1 MLAILLQSCIPE
13 RLIVVILPRFLP
25 FCLLLATVSAA
36 ESVVH
41 PTFTPEQLE
50 FYQQTIQPI
59 LAEHCYKCHGGGEA
73 NASGHVKVKSG
84 LQVISRLGLVQG
96 GEHGPAFNAAAPME
110 SLLLRAVSYDDEH
123 LKMPPSGKLGED
135 ERQALQRWVGMGLPW
150 NPEDINKL
158 VPVIEEVHTSKG
170 PDNTWT
176 YEPLRA
182 ITPPTIAGIKH
193 PIDALLTAKLRG
205 KNLTLAPPA
214 TRQALIRRAYY
225 GLTGLPPTPQQVAD
239 FIKDPDPN
247 AFAKLTD
254 TLLDSNH
261 YGEKYARHWLD
272 LVRYAESNGFERD
285 GFKENIWRYRQWVID
300 AFNDDIPYDQFIR
313 DQLAG
318 DEITPVSKE
327 SLIATGYWNLMQW
340 DDEPADKVQ
349 HEFDILDDNI
359 RVTTETF
366 LGMTVGCARCHNHKV
381 DPISQKDYY
390 SIMSFMRGLNRYD
403 NGSRQRDVT
412 REISG
417 EAPPAAPGRPATG
430 ATYQQHVQAQILEME
445 KLARQRCQEKLQIPP
460 PPDLGKVLI
469 ADSRQNPQKWDYTTT
484 KPPQDWAMPGFSP
497 SAYGWISGSAG
508 FGAGGAPG
516 VTPRTNW
523 NTSDLWVRGYFQLTS
538 IPDIL
543 NLTIYHDEDAEI
555 FLNGQKVN
563 DLPSYLTGYITIP
576 LGLKSKAACQ
586 TGKNVL
592 AIQIRQTTGG
602 SFFDAGLSIGDATIA
617 SILKNQGDKIFTPE
631 ERTNYEQ
638 LIKQVGVKRGRA
650 QPSPNEIKAQIAVE
664 VGPKAPD
671 SFIQI
676 RGNPHVPGEK
686 VEPAFPVVFKN
697 PPPTITPSQKSS
709 GRRQALAEWIASPEN
724 PRTARIIVNRVW
736 QWHFGRGLCTSSSDF
751 GKLGSGVTH
760 PELLDWLAAKF
771 IESGWSFKELHR
783 IIMSSQAYQQAAL
796 YGPSLPE
803 GHKVDPANT
812 LWWRFDM
819 RRLSSEEIRDSLLS
833 VSGTLNP
840 AYGGES
846 FFEEMPEEVLA
857 TTSTK
862 GGAWGNSP
870 PEERTRRSIYMKSKR
885 ALSHPLMTDF
895 DQADTDNPCPSRFS
909 TTVPTQALNFL
920 NSKFLDDKAALFA
933 RRLETDHPNDLPAQ
947 IRSGLQIVTQRAPRP
962 EELKQLLD
970 LHQTFLTKHQNDPQ
984 LAFNRVCL
992 TLLNLNE
999 FLFLD

>member
-1 MLAILLQSCIPE
+1 M
-13 RLIVVILPRFLP
+13 ILPRFLSAS
-25 FCLLLATVSAA
+25 LLFSSVCAA
-36 ESVVH
+36 EPVVH
-41 PTFTPEQLE
+41 PAFTPEQLE

-73 NASGHVKVKSG
+73 NATGHVKVKSG
-84 LQVISRLGLVQG
+84 LQIISRLGLVQG
-96 GEHGPAFNAAAPME
+96 GEHGSAFNPTAPME
-110 SLLLRAVSYDDEH
+110 SLLLRVVSYDDEH

-150 NPEDINKL
+150 NQEDINKL

-170 PDNTWT
+170 PDNSWT
-176 YEPLRA
+176 YEPLRT
-182 ITPPTIAGIKH
+182 ITPPKIAGVEH
-193 PIDALLTAKLRG
+193 PIDALLTAKLQDKR
-205 KNLTLAPPA
+205 LSLAPPA
-214 TRQALIRRAYY
+214 SRQSLIRRAYY
-225 GLTGLPPTPQQVAD
+225 DLTGLPPSPQQVAN
-239 FIKDPDPN
+239 FIKDPDPD

-254 TLLDSNH
+254 ALLASNH

-318 DEITPVSKE
+318 DEFNPVTKE

-340 DDEPADKVQ
+340 DDEPADKDQ

-381 DPISQKDYY
+381 DPITQKDYY
-390 SIMSFMRGLNRYD
+390 SLMAFMRGLNHYD
-403 NGSRQRDVT
+403 NGSRQRDVAK
-412 REISG
+412 EITG
-417 EAPPAAPGRPATG
+417 EGGAALQGKPSAE
-430 ATYQQHVQAQILEME
+430 ATYEQHLQSQILEME
-445 KLARQRCQEKLQIPP
+445 KLARQRFQEKLQIAP

-469 ADSRQNPQKWDYTTT
+469 ADSSQNPQQWDYATTM
-484 KPPQDWAMPGFSP
+484 PAQDWAMPGFSP
-497 SAYGWISGSAG
+497 TDAGWKSGPAG
-508 FGAGGAPG
+508 FGAGGVRG
-516 VTPRTNW
+516 VTPRTEW
-523 NTSDLWVRGYFQLTS
+523 NTTDLWVRGYFQLTS
-538 IPDIL
+538 IPEIL
-543 NLTIYHDEDAEI
+543 HLTIYHDGDAEI

-563 DLPSYLTGYITIP
+563 DLPSSLTNYLTLP
-576 LGLKSKAACQ
+576 LGLRSKAACQ

-592 AIQIRQTTGG
+592 AVHIQHTGG
-602 SFFDAGLSIGDATIA
+602 GKFFDAGLSIGDATIA
-617 SILKNQGDKIFTPE
+617 TLLKNQGDKIFTAE
-631 ERTNYEQ
+631 ELANYDRLRKQSANKRT
-638 LIKQVGVKRGRA
+638 RS
-650 QPSPNEIKAQIAVE
+650 PSSPNEIKAQIAVE
-664 VGPKAPD
+664 VGPQAPD
-671 SFIQI
+671 SFIQV
-676 RGNPHVPGEK
+676 RGNAHAPGEK

-697 PPPTITPSQKSS
+697 SLPTISPSQKST
-709 GRRQALAEWIASPEN
+709 GRRRALAEWIASPQN

-736 QWHFGRGLCTSSSDF
+736 QWHFGRGLCASSSDF

-760 PELLDWLAAKF
+760 PELLDWLAGKF
-771 IESGWSFKELHR
+771 IESGWSLKELHR
-783 IIMSSQAYQQAAL
+783 VIMSSHAYQQAAL
-796 YGPSLPE
+796 YGTALSD
-803 GHKVDPANT
+803 GHKIDPANV

-857 TTSTK
+857 TASTK

-885 ALSHPLMTDF
+885 ALSNPLMADF
-895 DQADTDNPCPSRFS
+895 DQADTDNPCPARFS

-920 NSKFLDDKAALFA
+920 NSKFLDDKAVQLAQ
-933 RRLETDHPNDLPAQ
+933 RLETDHPNDLLSQ
-947 IRSGLQIVTQRAPRP
+947 IRTGLELVTQRTARP
-962 EELKQLLD
+962 DEIKQLLE
-970 LHQTFLTKHQNDPQ
+970 LHETFLTKHQNEPHA
-984 LAFNRVCL
+984 AFKRVCL
-992 TLLNLNE
+992 ALLNLNE